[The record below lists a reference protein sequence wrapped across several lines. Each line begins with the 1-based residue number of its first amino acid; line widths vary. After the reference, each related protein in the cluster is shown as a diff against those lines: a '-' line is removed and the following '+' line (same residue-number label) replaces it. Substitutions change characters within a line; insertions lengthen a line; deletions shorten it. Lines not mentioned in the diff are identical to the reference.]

1 MAKISASAIYVAR
14 EDGDWDLLAAY
25 DVGLA
30 ERLLGADMDALL
42 DEQVREI
49 QEESGAD
56 AKLVD
61 SMGNVSDFPDVLGPG
76 CELPCMTLRRSGT

>member
-14 EDGDWDLLAAY
+14 EDGDWDLLVAY

-30 ERLLGADMDALL
+30 ERLLDTNMDELL
-42 DEQVREI
+42 DEQVSEI
-49 QEESGAD
+49 QYESGVD
-56 AKLVD
+56 AKRVD
-61 SMGNVSDFPDVLGPG
+61 SIGNVSDFPDVLGPD